1 MANQY
6 RRGTAHDEPVNRRL
20 AGNRGKQSNWLHSIF
35 AGAAML
41 AVSSLGVVLVFDWY
55 FFSVVESLSISLQPI
70 AAAFHHANAGTL
82 KNTENGSRLRE
93 HAATVEQLREYFA
106 IPSEVGSNQAR
117 SLIVPVGSVANSKTP
132 GY

>member
-1 MANQY
+1 M
-6 RRGTAHDEPVNRRL
+6 
-20 AGNRGKQSNWLHSIF
+20 
-35 AGAAML
+35 